1 MKPVIHA
8 VLEGLIDYA
17 GLFPP
22 AGLSMEKAVS
32 NYSTYLESSDRFA
45 LGRFIVPVSRLEELA
60 REQARVSHGEEWHLS
75 ALVGSDAA
83 SEIRQ
88 IERFNSQHVGRT
100 RADAIEMK
108 IAPGMDI
115 SATSALVSKDTE
127 LYFELLPDDDES
139 LLAAIASCGRRAKI
153 RTGGVIAE
161 AFPAASS
168 IIQFVA
174 ACRKLDLP
182 FKATAGLHHPLRCV
196 KPLTYEPSSPTGT
209 MHGFVNVFLAAALLD
224 HGEEVS
230 KVEDL
235 LDESEVANFDVSDD
249 AIVWRGLKVT
259 SAQMRE
265 TRERFA
271 ISFGSCSF
279 EEPLSDLRELD
290 WL

>member
-1 MKPVIHA
+1 
-8 VLEGLIDYA
+8 
-17 GLFPP
+17 
-22 AGLSMEKAVS
+22 MEKAVS